1 MLRVVFVLGLGLAAA
16 SCGVRPEVQMAQDDQ
31 ECQSMGAQP
40 RVATVSAMQNARDS
54 FPQCFHRLKNITRHN
69 REIACAV
76 TDKSVR
82 VTE

>member
-40 RVATVSAMQNARDS
+40 GSQPYLQCRMRATRFPNVSIG
-54 FPQCFHRLKNITRHN
+54 LKISRAIT
-69 REIACAV
+69 E
-76 TDKSVR
+76 KSLAP
-82 VTE
+82 